1 LPILEQ
7 IRPLILIYQLEK
19 GLKIWILHLEVHIL
33 IHFLNHRHFLA
44 HQCFDLLLRYHLA
57 RASQGLDEV
66 SWLLCAD
73 VFQAVKDV
81 AKYLLVG
88 LFLRELLFG
97 KAGRYLTSIIHFN
110 IRQAS
115 QRQAKVKMQ
124 RCHHSHSTHDSR
136 DWMGRV
142 GLVVRFRISHLG
154 QLLLSWDL
162 LLLLV
167 V

>member
-1 LPILEQ
+1 LPIFKQ
-7 IRPLILIYQLEK
+7 IGPLILIYQLEK

-33 IHFLNHRHFLA
+33 IHFLNHRDFLA
-44 HQCFDLLLRYHLA
+44 HQCFDLLLRYHLG
-57 RASQGLDEV
+57 RASQGLQEI
-66 SWLLCAD
+66 SRLFCAD
-73 VFQAVKDV
+73 IFQAMKDV

-88 LFLRELLFG
+88 LFFRELLFG
-97 KAGRYLTSIIHFN
+97 EAGGYLTSIVHFN

-124 RCHHSHSTHDSR
+124 GCHHSHSAHDSR

-142 GLVVRFRISHLG
+142 VLVLRFRISHLN
-154 QLLLSWDL
+154 QLLLICEL

-167 V
+167 I

>member
-1 LPILEQ
+1 
-7 IRPLILIYQLEK
+7 LILIYQLEK

-33 IHFLNHRHFLA
+33 IHFLDHRHLLA
-44 HQCFDLLLRYHLA
+44 HQCFDLLLRYHLS
-57 RASQGLDEV
+57 RASQGLQKI

-88 LFLRELLFG
+88 LFFRELLFG

-124 RCHHSHSTHDSR
+124 RCHHSNSAHDSR
-136 DWMGRV
+136 DWMGRAV
-142 GLVVRFRISHLG
+142 LVLRFRVSHLD
-154 QLLLSWDL
+154 QLLLICEL
-162 LLLLV
+162 LLLLFI
-167 V
+167 